1 MPEQHNDFHFKTWF
15 IYEDDVII
23 SDVCTFYLQIIK
35 KSVNIIKISRFTEY
49 SYNML
54 LIYMYVIYV
63 IVDLIN

>member
-1 MPEQHNDFHFKTWF
+1 MGQSNITIFILRSF

-23 SDVCTFYLQIIK
+23 SDVCTFYMQIINL
-35 KSVNIIKISRFTEY
+35 SVNIIKISRFTEY
-49 SYNML
+49 SYNIL